1 MERKVIQRAI
11 LIVPGVLF
19 FSLAGI
25 YENPDITRIVERLA
39 STYVMVIVM
48 FVSSSL
54 IDSIDDIYRT
64 KPISKIRPIKGLLQ
78 VVKIAVYIVIAIII
92 IATLLDQSPLILL
105 SSVGALAAVFPLY
118 LRTLYLAS

>member
-1 MERKVIQRAI
+1 M
-11 LIVPGVLF
+11 
-19 FSLAGI
+19 
-25 YENPDITRIVERLA
+25 RIVERLA
-39 STYVMVIVM
+39 TYVMVILI

-92 IATLLDQSPLILL
+92 IATLLDEPLILL
-105 SSVGALAAVFPLY
+105 SSVGALAQFSFVFKDSMLGFIAGIQLTSNDM
-118 LRTLYLAS
+118 LRIGDWMRC